1 MAKAERRVVRRTAMA
16 IAMAATLAAAEVPLA
31 ARAELPRW
39 MAGCWSGSRDGEQFS
54 ERWIVADAAAM
65 IGTSHTVKSGALSA
79 FEFLRV
85 VLKGG
90 TAVYIAQPNGAPPT
104 EFAATGQSTSTIV
117 FVNPSHDFPKR
128 VGYRLVDATHLT
140 AWIDGGAG
148 AAGPRFEFPMTR
160 ASCD

>member
-1 MAKAERRVVRRTAMA
+1 MPKPGRRATTRMAMGG
-16 IAMAATLAAAEVPLA
+16 MLAALLTGAPAPLA
-31 ARAELPRW
+31 ARADLPRW
-39 MAGCWSGSRDGEQFS
+39 MAGCWSGSRGGEQFT
-54 ERWIVADAAAM
+54 ERWLVADAATM
-65 IGTSHTVKSGALSA
+65 IGTSHTVKDGTLNA

-90 TAVYIAQPNGAPPT
+90 TAVYIAQPNGVAPT

-140 AWIDGGAG
+140 AWIDGGETAKG
-148 AAGPRFEFPMTR
+148 QRLEFAMTR